1 MKTDARVNA
10 VAGTTTTHGELRSE
24 ELARGHYENFSI
36 AAFFLPKRLRQ
47 DLFNIYAFCRI
58 ADDIADECPD
68 ENQAADSLERMEKDL
83 ESILTENADN
93 PLFSA
98 LAGTVKRN
106 DLSLNPFRKLLKAFR
121 MDLDRKRWETWDDLR
136 HYTRHS
142 ADPVGHIVLELF
154 GYRNPDYFALSD
166 KICTA
171 LQLANHWQDVS
182 EDWNRGRIYIPL
194 EDLKIFGVKE
204 EEIAD
209 KSTTDRFRELM
220 TFEVE
225 RARRLFL
232 EGFPLLCKVAPKL
245 RLQLA
250 LYWCGGMEALNA
262 IERVNYDVLNRSTKL
277 TVGSKIK
284 VVCKALYRWL

>member
-1 MKTDARVNA
+1 MKTDARANA
-10 VAGTTTTHGELRSE
+10 VAGSITLHGELRSK

-58 ADDIADECPD
+58 ADDIADECTD
-68 ENQAADSLERMEKDL
+68 ENQAAVSLEQMENDL
-83 ESILTENADN
+83 ESILIEDTDN

-98 LAGTVKRN
+98 LAGTIKRHS
-106 DLSLNPFRKLLKAFR
+106 LSLEPFRKLLRAFR
-121 MDLDRKRWETWDDLR
+121 MDLDKKRWETWDDLR

-142 ADPVGHIVLELF
+142 ADPVGQVVLELF

-171 LQLANHWQDVS
+171 LQLANHWQDVRR
-182 EDWNRGRIYIPL
+182 DWDRGRIYIPF
-194 EDLKIFGVKE
+194 EDMKRFGVKE
-204 EEIAD
+204 KEIAD
-209 KSTTDRFRELM
+209 RSVTDSFRELM

-225 RARRLFL
+225 RARRLFF
-232 EGFPLLCKVAPKL
+232 EGFPLLNMVAPKL

-262 IERVNYDVLNRSTKL
+262 IERVNYDVLNCSTKL
-277 TVGSKIK
+277 TFGSKMK

>member
-1 MKTDARVNA
+1 MQLLRSP
-10 VAGTTTTHGELRSE
+10 TTHGELRSE
-24 ELARGHYENFSI
+24 KLARGHYENFSI
-36 AAFFLPKRLRQ
+36 AALFLPKRLRQ

-58 ADDIADECPD
+58 SDDIADECPD
-68 ENQAADSLERMEKDL
+68 ESQAAASLERIENDL
-83 ESILTENADN
+83 ESILIDGADN

-106 DLSLNPFRKLLKAFR
+106 DLSLDPFRKLLKAFS
-121 MDLDRKRWETWDDLR
+121 MDLDKKRWETWNDLR

-142 ADPVGHIVLELF
+142 ADPVGRIVLELF
-154 GYRNPDYFALSD
+154 GYRNPDIFALSD

-194 EDLKIFGVKE
+194 EDMKMFGVKE
-204 EEIAD
+204 EEIAG
-209 KSTTDRFRELM
+209 KSTTDRFRKLM

-232 EGFPLLCKVAPKL
+232 EGFPILNKVDPKL

-250 LYWCGGMEALNA
+250 LYWCGGMEALNN
-262 IERVNYDVLNRSTKL
+262 IERVNYDVLNRSARL
-277 TVGSKIK
+277 TFGSKMK